1 MGNRFG
7 KWVLAAHLAPP
18 SAFRSIREPVAQSR
32 AARSR
37 CSATACIFLGRRR
50 SLHTPAEQGTRAL
63 HPNAARSQPPIASPT
78 TPAAHPRCASMGNR
92 KIRAGNP
99 YRGMQNQCAHGRT
112 ADTSRHWKSG
122 PPTCCPER
130 LAIPSKS
137 MACAHGLPFSPRHGS
152 TRGSQ
157 TGQQAFSSTRT
168 AFSWRGSTPPS
179 RQRNMC
185 GVTA

>member
-7 KWVLAAHLAPP
+7 KWVLAAHPAPP
-18 SAFRSIREPVAQSR
+18 SAFRSTREPVAQSR
-32 AARSR
+32 AAKSR

-63 HPNAARSQPPIASPT
+63 HPNATRSQPHIASPT

-130 LAIPSKS
+130 LPIPSKS
-137 MACAHGLPFSPRHGS
+137 MACPIFRTLAK
-152 TRGSQ
+152 
-157 TGQQAFSSTRT
+157 AF
-168 AFSWRGSTPPS
+168 AAIS
-179 RQRNMC
+179 RQRS
-185 GVTA
+185 GRDDYLGALSSISF